1 MKRKFYMIEYIDWST
16 GYVSGY
22 SYRVR
27 IISEDK
33 SSMLNKLKVITEK
46 KNIYNGY
53 EPPVWFELEGEE
65 KDIDTVLAEYEEN
78 ERTKNMGA
86 GI

>member
-1 MKRKFYMIEYIDWST
+1 MKRKFYVIEYTNWST
-16 GYVSGY
+16 GYESGY
-22 SYRVR
+22 PYRAR
-27 IISEDK
+27 IIGDEK
-33 SSMLNKLKVITEK
+33 IRMLNKLKAIIEK

-65 KDIDTVLAEYEEN
+65 KDIGILLAEYEES